1 MRVVFDANVFISAFV
16 VRGSSAE
23 RVFLW
28 AQQRRFG
35 LCTSVPILTETAR
48 KLRDKFNQ
56 ADADITAAL
65 KLISRA
71 STVYKPSVRVSV
83 LADTPDNRILECA
96 LAAAADVIVTGDRHL
111 LKLKK
116 YQNIPIIRL
125 ADLLRMFPKEPGWK
139 QVSKTAS
146 ALENARFSFQI

>member
-1 MRVVFDANVFISAFV
+1 MRVVFDTNVFISAFV

-23 RVFLW
+23 RAFLF
-28 AQQRRFG
+28 AQQRRFD
-35 LCTSVPILTETAR
+35 LCTSVAILTETAR

-56 ADADITAAL
+56 LDADITAAL

-71 STVYKPSVRVSV
+71 STVYKPSIRVNV

-116 YQNIPIIRL
+116 YQNIAIIRL
-125 ADLLRMFPKEPGWK
+125 ADLLRIFPTEP
-139 QVSKTAS
+139 
-146 ALENARFSFQI
+146 R

>member
-1 MRVVFDANVFISAFV
+1 MRVVFDTNIFISAFV

-23 RVFLW
+23 RAFLS
-28 AQQRRFG
+28 AQQRRFD

-71 STVYKPSVRVSV
+71 STVYRPSVRINV

-96 LAAAADVIVTGDRHL
+96 VAAGADVIVTGDRHL

-125 ADLLRMFPKEPGWK
+125 ADLLRMFPGEPG
-139 QVSKTAS
+139 
-146 ALENARFSFQI
+146 